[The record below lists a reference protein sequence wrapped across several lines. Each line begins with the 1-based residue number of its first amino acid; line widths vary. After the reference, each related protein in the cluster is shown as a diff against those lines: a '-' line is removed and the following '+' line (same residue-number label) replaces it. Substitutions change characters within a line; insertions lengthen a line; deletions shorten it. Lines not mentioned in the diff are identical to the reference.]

1 VTFVDQCSGWILGVL
16 CLSAA
21 LQPWQQRLVAQGDI
35 MGDTGRGESSTA
47 RPQNGGDG
55 GTIQHTGSLKILRH
69 NASFKNQDQE
79 DTPFTQISSV
89 HTDQSTAESQALT
102 MKRQKSGGSFMNMFG
117 SRGTASAEC
126 SAVSRGSVARST
138 SGRDLQGQSLK
149 SVRRMSASNLEEIRP
164 EFSTELI
171 RQASYSVTSK
181 FPAHTVSLFLRH
193 RA

>member
-1 VTFVDQCSGWILGVL
+1 
-16 CLSAA
+16 
-21 LQPWQQRLVAQGDI
+21 
-35 MGDTGRGESSTA
+35 MGDTGRGVSSTA

-55 GTIQHTGSLKILRH
+55 GPIQHTGSLKILRH

-126 SAVSRGSVARST
+126 SAVSRGRAELSAVSRGSAPRST
-138 SGRDLQGQSLK
+138 SGKDVLFQSQK
-149 SVRRMSASNLEEIRP
+149 SIRRMSSQDWTEITP
-164 EFSTELI
+164 DLSTELI
-171 RQASYSVTSK
+171 RQASYSVTSSQ
-181 FPAHTVSLFLRH
+181 HTL
-193 RA
+193 